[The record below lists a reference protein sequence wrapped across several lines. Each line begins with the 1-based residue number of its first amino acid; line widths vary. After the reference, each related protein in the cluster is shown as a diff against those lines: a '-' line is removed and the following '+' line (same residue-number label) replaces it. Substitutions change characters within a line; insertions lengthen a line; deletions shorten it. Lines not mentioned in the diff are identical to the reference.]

1 VFYPFQLLA
10 DWLSFHLLNLA
21 ITSRLG
27 LALNFFLYDSLK
39 IISLLI
45 LINYLMAIVRHYLPI
60 EKLRDF
66 LTSRKW
72 YGFDHLFAS
81 LFGAITPF
89 CSCSSIPLFIGFVK
103 AGIPLGVTFSFLIT
117 SPLINEAAVILFI
130 GLFGWK
136 ITLMYVLAGLL
147 LGVVSGFILGKL
159 RLEKYIEDFIWQI
172 KKTEN
177 NFIVIKQPFKKLLK
191 TFWLEGWAITKRI
204 IPYVLGGL
212 AIGSLIHGYVP
223 TDFFARYI
231 TADNLFAV
239 PISVLVAVPMYAS
252 AVSIIPIMQSLVEK
266 GIPLGTA
273 LAFMMATVGL
283 SLPEALILKKVMKTK
298 LLIYFFGLVTI
309 NIVIIGYIFNLIL
322 K

>member
-1 VFYPFQLLA
+1 MFYPFQLLA
-10 DWLSFHLLNLA
+10 DWLSFNLLNLA
-21 ITSRLG
+21 TTSRLG

-45 LINYLMAIVRHYLPI
+45 LINYLMAIVRYYLPV

-72 YGFDHLFAS
+72 YGFDHLLAA

-103 AGIPLGVTFSFLIT
+103 AGIPLGVTLSFLIT

-136 ITLMYVLAGLL
+136 ITLIYVLAGLI
-147 LGVVSGFILGKL
+147 LGVVSGFILGKFH
-159 RLEKYIEDFIWQI
+159 LEKYVEDFIWQI
-172 KKTEN
+172 KKTEK
-177 NFIVIKQPFKKLLK
+177 NFIVVKQPFKKLLK
-191 TFWLEGWAITKRI
+191 TFWLEGWTITKKI

-212 AIGSLIHGYVP
+212 AVGAFIHGYVP
-223 TDFFARYI
+223 TDFFAQYI

-309 NIVIIGYIFNLIL
+309 NIIIIGYIFNLIL
-322 K
+322 G